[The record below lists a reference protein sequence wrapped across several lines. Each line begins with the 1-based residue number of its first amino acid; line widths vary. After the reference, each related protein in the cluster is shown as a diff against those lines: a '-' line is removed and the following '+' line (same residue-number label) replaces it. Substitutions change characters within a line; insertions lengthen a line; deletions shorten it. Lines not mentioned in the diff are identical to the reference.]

1 MKLNADYQI
10 LAAGHTR
17 HKLRQSYIV
26 FRPKTCRKTGSTN
39 FTLTPSS
46 EHIVVSSF
54 RVSENPLSRCHD
66 KIRCRKP
73 SSALYSIAPK
83 QTAFEIALFAQY
95 TNAFL

>member
-26 FRPKTCRKTGSTN
+26 LRPKNCRKTGSTN

-46 EHIVVSSF
+46 EHIVSSF

-95 TNAFL
+95 TYAFL